1 MSNSN
6 NQNTIIKINTTT
18 EISNLLLKAATLQNL
33 DISTFILQIALEK
46 TDSILSSHY
55 NNSQS
60 LTLSLE
66 GQLALVDLLNRQQ
79 PPSEAMINLR
89 NKKRLEERK

>member
-6 NQNTIIKINTTT
+6 NQYTIIKINTTT

-55 NNSQS
+55 NNSKS

-66 GQLALVDLLNRQQ
+66 GQLALVDLLNR
-79 PPSEAMINLR
+79 
-89 NKKRLEERK
+89 